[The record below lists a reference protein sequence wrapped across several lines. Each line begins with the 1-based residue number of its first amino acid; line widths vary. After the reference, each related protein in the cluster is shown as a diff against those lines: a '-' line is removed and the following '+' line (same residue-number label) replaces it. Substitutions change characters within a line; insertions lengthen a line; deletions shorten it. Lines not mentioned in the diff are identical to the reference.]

1 MLVVRNYFLR
11 NFIFGSKNNIFLY
24 KGKKFCLVLVRVIF
38 FILFFVVK
46 KYFDS
51 FEEAEKC
58 F

>member
-24 KGKKFCLVLVRVIF
+24 CLVLVRVIF